1 MNKKVSDETLTTIL
15 VETENL
21 LFEEFSRTDD
31 VRYMWHMY
39 IMK

>member
-1 MNKKVSDETLTTIL
+1 MNKKVSDETLITIL
-15 VETENL
+15 VEKMTL
-21 LFEEFSRTDD
+21 LFEEFSRTGD